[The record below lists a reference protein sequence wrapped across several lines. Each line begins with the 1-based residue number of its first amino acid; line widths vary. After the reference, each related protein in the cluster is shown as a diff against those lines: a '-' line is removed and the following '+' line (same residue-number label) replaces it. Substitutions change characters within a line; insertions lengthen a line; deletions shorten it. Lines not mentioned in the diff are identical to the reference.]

1 MTSIK
6 KIAEIAG
13 VSRGTVDRAL
23 NNRSEVNEEVAERIR
38 AIAKDLGYRTN
49 RAGLGLAARK
59 HPLKIGAIFPLE
71 GNPFF
76 DDVISG
82 IRACEKELADYA
94 VSVSIK
100 TTRGF
105 SAETQ
110 LERIDELCQEGIQ
123 ALILS
128 PINEKV
134 IADRINELVDSG
146 IPVITAN
153 TDLEKSKRLCYVGTD
168 YTKSGKM
175 AAGLMGLIAAGRP
188 MSVVIQTGS
197 IHVLGHN
204 QSISGFNSV
213 NKEQYPNIR
222 VIDVEETLDN
232 SDVSYAITKR
242 LVESGVLPDAIYM
255 TAGAV
260 GGTCR
265 ALSETGYAGKIKLFT
280 HDCTSES
287 RPYLESGVITASI
300 PQDPYQQGYLP
311 VKILFDYSLDK
322 QLPKEDRVYTNSY
335 IIIRES
341 LQ

>member
-6 KIAEIAG
+6 KIAEIVG

-23 NNRSEVNEEVAERIR
+23 NNRGEVNEEVAKRIR
-38 AIAKDLGYRTN
+38 EIARDLGYRTN

-71 GNPFF
+71 GNPYFI
-76 DDVISG
+76 DVING

-110 LERIDELCQEGIQ
+110 LERIAELCREGMQ

-128 PINEKV
+128 PINEKA

-146 IPVITAN
+146 IPVITSN

-175 AAGLMGLIAAGRP
+175 AAGLMGLVAGGKQ
-188 MSVVIQTGS
+188 MNVVILTGS

-222 VIDVEETLDN
+222 VVDVEETLDN
-232 SDVSYAITKR
+232 SDVSYSITKR
-242 LVESGVLPDAIYM
+242 LLEADALPDAIYM

-260 GGTCR
+260 GGTCK
-265 ALSETGYAGKIKLFT
+265 ALVETGYAGRIKLFT
-280 HDCTSES
+280 HDCTLES

-300 PQDPYQQGYLP
+300 PQDPFQQGYQP
-311 VKILFDYSLDK
+311 VKILFDYFLDK
-322 QLPKEDRVYTNSY
+322 QPPKNDRVYTNSY

-341 LQ
+341 L